1 MNKFKIMNLEK
12 LNLVELDAQELGEV
26 EGGMPYTG
34 GTMWAGR
41 EAFKF
46 AKGFINGF
54 LDNL

>member
-1 MNKFKIMNLEK
+1 M
-12 LNLVELDAQELGEV
+12 VELDAQELGEV

>member
-1 MNKFKIMNLEK
+1 MNLEN
-12 LNLVELDAQELGEV
+12 LNLVELSAQEVEEI
-26 EGGMPYTG
+26 EGGTTPYTG

-41 EAFKF
+41 EVFKF